1 MGKKYRTL
9 LVGSQRSI
17 IDEFFFSMQNHFD
30 CITTSSRR
38 TDIMR
43 HLDVFN
49 PELFILCVKS
59 DMELA
64 RTVAI
69 IKNELKKRGVI
80 CIVAGEPEDVT
91 NFVNEIPEAIDIVLK
106 RPLTNKIILEKIEDY
121 IDEREKFRL
130 EQEKKERE
138 EREREE
144 EKNGK
149 KEDNRKHI
157 LIVDDDPNILKL
169 LKAQLED
176 KFNVATAVNGSL
188 ALRFL
193 TKKTTDLIL
202 LDYEMPGQG
211 GDTVLSILRRGENTQ
226 DIPVIFLTGV
236 TDTAKIAKVLALK
249 PQGYLLKPVDNQKLM
264 TEIGKVL
271 GD

>member
-9 LVGSQRSI
+9 LVGTQRAV
-17 IDEFFFSMQNHFD
+17 IDEFFFSMQEHFD

-38 TDIMR
+38 ADIIK
-43 HLDVFN
+43 HLDVFK
-49 PELFILCVKS
+49 PEIFILCVKA
-59 DMELA
+59 DRELA
-64 RTVAI
+64 RVLSI
-69 IKNELKKRGVI
+69 IKNDLKKRNII
-80 CIVAGEPEDVT
+80 CVAVGEGDEVT
-91 NFVNEIPEAIDIVLK
+91 SFANAIPDIADIVLK
-106 RPLTNKIILEKIEDY
+106 RPLTNTIILEKIENY
-121 IDEREKFRL
+121 IYEREKLRL
-130 EQEKKERE
+130 EQEKKEKE
-138 EREREE
+138 SEKAENENVEKEE
-144 EKNGK
+144 E
-149 KEDNRKHI
+149 NRKHI

-193 TKKTTDLIL
+193 TKKSTDLIL

-236 TDTAKIAKVLALK
+236 TDTAKIAKVFALK